1 LNVALVFIFSVERPV
16 HVMPTPLEKP
26 VSVWSPGS
34 IGNVEFHS
42 YLIFLKWLSSHF
54 SASI

>member
-1 LNVALVFIFSVERPV
+1 
-16 HVMPTPLEKP
+16 MPTPLEKP

-42 YLIFLKWLSSHF
+42 FI
-54 SASI
+54 